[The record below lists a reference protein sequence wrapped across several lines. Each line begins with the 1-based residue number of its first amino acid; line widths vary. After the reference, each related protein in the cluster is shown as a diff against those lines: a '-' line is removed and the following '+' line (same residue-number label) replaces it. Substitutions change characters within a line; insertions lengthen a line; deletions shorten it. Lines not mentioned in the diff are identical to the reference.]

1 MKNAWNMP
9 EWEGS
14 LTVEQRW
21 EEIKK
26 VVDMWIEHYED
37 TSWEAAFH
45 RVRGFLMYLEEDR
58 K

>member
-1 MKNAWNMP
+1 MINISHESPMSW
-9 EWEGS
+9 
-14 LTVEQRW
+14 EQRW

-26 VVDMWIEHYED
+26 VVDMWIEHYGN

-58 K
+58 KQK